1 MGPWELF
8 FSFKP
13 PLVGSEKV
21 ALTFPRKV
29 EKKMNNALKLEET
42 RNGRGEGRGGEGTV
56 LSAVPRKGDG
66 KARHHHNVQKGQ
78 ALAYNPRTATD

>member
-42 RNGRGEGRGGEGTV
+42 RNGRGEWRGGHCV
-56 LSAVPRKGDG
+56 VYSA
-66 KARHHHNVQKGQ
+66 QKRG
-78 ALAYNPRTATD
+78 